1 MTRDLGL
8 LILRLAGLYLAIGHG
23 WGKVVGLA
31 SGESRFLEGVANLGF
46 PVPIVFAWA
55 AALSELVG
63 GIAMALGLFTRWAAA
78 FAAATMF
85 VAAFVRHRAASQFLS
100 WIGVAPASDEQ
111 FKAWG
116 NPELATIFLLVCAAV
131 ALLGP
136 GRFSIDSK
144 LGRAPRN

>member
-1 MTRDLGL
+1 MP
-8 LILRLAGLYLAIGHG
+8 AAIGHG

-46 PVPIVFAWA
+46 PVPIAFAWA

-63 GIAMALGLFTRWAAA
+63 GTAMALGLFTRWAAA

-85 VAAFVRHRAASQFLS
+85 VAAFVRHHAVNQFLS
-100 WIGVAPASDEQ
+100 WIGIAPASEES

-116 NPELATIFLLVCAAV
+116 NPELATIFLLVCVAV

-136 GRFSIDSK
+136 GRFSIDAK
-144 LGRAPRN
+144 LGRK